1 MIFTCNFANWKKIPV
16 PVTPISIARYQ
27 PKGVEFAKYEPL
39 MPPADLLGSW
49 NSNAIDQKTFTKYYC
64 DMVLANLNVD
74 HVVNELYYIAE
85 DEGKMA
91 VVLLCYEASN
101 KFCHRHIVRDWMK
114 RSGIA
119 TMEFEIKPVLKTS
132 LGLRKK

>member
-27 PKGVEFAKYEPL
+27 PKGVEFLKYEPL

-64 DMVLANLNVD
+64 DMVLSNLKAD
-74 HVVNELYYIAE
+74 QVVNELYDMAE
-85 DEGKMA
+85 KDEKHA
-91 VVLLCYEASN
+91 LVLLCYEASS
-101 KFCHRHIVRDWMK
+101 KFCHRHLVSDWL
-114 RSGIA
+114 RRIGISI
-119 TMEFEIKPVLKTS
+119 MEFEIKPVIKTS